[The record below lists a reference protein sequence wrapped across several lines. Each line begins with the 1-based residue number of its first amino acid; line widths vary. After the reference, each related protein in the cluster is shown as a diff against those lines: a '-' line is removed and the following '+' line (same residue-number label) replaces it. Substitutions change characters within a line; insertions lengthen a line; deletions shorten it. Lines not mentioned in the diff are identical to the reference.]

1 MDKIKYLNEL
11 LKDVTDIQNRL
22 YSLRQNLEFIQDIQ
36 EDISYVNGGPVQ
48 RNAYDNLSSVM
59 DAQEEAD
66 GYMRY
71 AQMQIKNAI
80 ENMEEG

>member
-1 MDKIKYLNEL
+1 MDKIKYLNWL
-11 LKDVTDIQNRL
+11 LEDVTDIRSRL
-22 YSLRQNLEFIQDIQ
+22 YSLRLNLEFIQ
-36 EDISYVNGGPVQ
+36 EDISYVNGGPSQ
-48 RNAYDNLSSVM
+48 RNAYNNLSSAM

>member
-11 LKDVTDIQNRL
+11 LEDVTDIRSRL
-22 YSLRQNLEFIQDIQ
+22 YSLHLNLEFIQ
-36 EDISYVNGGPVQ
+36 EDISYVNGGPSQ
-48 RNAYDNLSSVM
+48 RNAYNNLSSAM

>member
-11 LKDVTDIQNRL
+11 PEDVTDIRSRL
-22 YSLRQNLEFIQDIQ
+22 FSLRMNLEFIQ
-36 EDISYVNGGPVQ
+36 EDISYVNGGPSQ
-48 RNAYDNLSSVM
+48 RNAYNDLSSAM

-66 GYMRY
+66 GYVRY
-71 AQMQIKNAI
+71 AEMQIKNAI

>member
-1 MDKIKYLNEL
+1 MDRIKYLNEL
-11 LKDVTDIQNRL
+11 LKDVTDIQNQL
-22 YSLRQNLEFIQDIQ
+22 YSLRQNLEFIQ
-36 EDISYVNGGPVQ
+36 EDISYVNGGPSQ
-48 RNAYDNLSSVM
+48 RNAYNNLSSAM

>member
-11 LKDVTDIQNRL
+11 LKDVTDIRSQL
-22 YSLRQNLEFIQDIQ
+22 YSLRLNLEFIQ
-36 EDISYVNGGPVQ
+36 EDISYVNGGPSQ
-48 RNAYDNLSSVM
+48 RNAYNNLSSAM

-66 GYMRY
+66 GYVRY
-71 AQMQIKNAI
+71 AEMQIKNAI

>member
-22 YSLRQNLEFIQDIQ
+22 YSLRLNLEFIQ
-36 EDISYVNGGPVQ
+36 EDISYVNGGPSQ
-48 RNAYDNLSSVM
+48 RNAYHDLSSAM

-66 GYMRY
+66 GYMKY
-71 AQMQIKNAI
+71 AQTQIKNAI
-80 ENMEEG
+80 ENMEED

>member
-11 LKDVTDIQNRL
+11 LKDVTDIRSRL
-22 YSLRQNLEFIQDIQ
+22 YSLRLNLEFIQ
-36 EDISYVNGGPVQ
+36 EDISYVNGGPSQ
-48 RNAYDNLSSVM
+48 RNAYNNLSSAM

-66 GYMRY
+66 GYVRY
-71 AQMQIKNAI
+71 AEMQIKNAI

>member
-1 MDKIKYLNEL
+1 MDRLKYLNEL
-11 LKDVTDIQNRL
+11 LKDVTDIRSQL
-22 YSLRQNLEFIQDIQ
+22 YSLRLNLEFIQ
-36 EDISYVNGGPVQ
+36 EDISYVNGGPSQ
-48 RNAYDNLSSVM
+48 RNAYNNLSSAV

-80 ENMEEG
+80 ENMEED

>member
-11 LKDVTDIQNRL
+11 LEDVTDIRSRL
-22 YSLRQNLEFIQDIQ
+22 FSLRMNLEFIQ
-36 EDISYVNGGPVQ
+36 EDISYVNGGPAQ
-48 RNAYDNLSSVM
+48 RNAYNNLSSAM

-71 AQMQIKNAI
+71 AQTQIKNAI